1 MKMSTRSILTV
12 LALVAITI
20 VGVTTAQRTS
30 DSRRGHT
37 GFSYP
42 GAQAQSP
49 AGSQDRPENG
59 ESARQGQPGERGAI
73 PGPGAGDERTGRDR
87 PDRPLGMGYPQ
98 VERLLPPPY
107 GPEMMQISDELKL
120 SEAQKTAI
128 GRLAEKHTE
137 QVRATME
144 KLPPIYQQLETV
156 MLSSS
161 PNAES
166 ARKLVNQ
173 IYDLRAQSA
182 AAGVD
187 FWNSARKQ
195 LTAQQ
200 NTKLTEILKER
211 MQRRWRFGGYYR
223 PDTAAP
229 PSDAGRNRRE
239 PDPGRP

>member
-1 MKMSTRSILTV
+1 MKVSTRSILTV

-20 VGVTTAQRTS
+20 VGVMTAQRTS
-30 DSRRGHT
+30 DSRRVHT

-42 GAQAQSP
+42 GAQAQAP
-49 AGSQDRPENG
+49 AGSQDRPANG
-59 ESARQGQPGERGAI
+59 ESARQGQPGERGAL
-73 PGPGAGDERTGRDR
+73 PGPGAGDERTSRDS
-87 PDRPLGMGYPQ
+87 PDRSLAMGYPQ

-107 GPEMMQISDELKL
+107 GPEMTQIAEQLKL
-120 SEAQKTAI
+120 SESKDRHRRQ
-128 GRLAEKHTE
+128 AEKHME
-137 QVRATME
+137 QGTTME
-144 KLPPIYQQLETV
+144 KCPDLQQLETV

-166 ARKLVNQ
+166 AAKLVNQ
-173 IYDLRAQSA
+173 IYDIRAQSA
-182 AAGVD
+182 VAGVD
-187 FWNSARKQ
+187 FWNSARRQ

-223 PDTAAP
+223 PDTPTP